1 LNLQRIT
8 PSAPHTLF
16 GCAATRAI
24 EQAALAGLP
33 PGTLMQRA
41 GLAVA
46 RLAAAVA
53 PHARR
58 IWIACGPGNNG
69 GDGLEAAAHLQKYLQ
84 FLYDTRDKYF
94 GNGRSVRKIIEETVK
109 NRDLRLA
116 AIPKD
121 QRTPDLLGK
130 IIATDVAEF
139 TIAEQ
144 TSDTRRRIGFNLPG
158 KS

>member
-1 LNLQRIT
+1 MEDLRGQLVVIVAGYTGNMIHFLESNPGLKSRFDKTFTFDDYAPGELYAIAVSMLKAENL
-8 PSAPHTLF
+8 
-16 GCAATRAI
+16 
-24 EQAALAGLP
+24 
-33 PGTLMQRA
+33 
-41 GLAVA
+41 VA
-46 RLAAAVA
+46 DEDAAV
-53 PHARR
+53 
-58 IWIACGPGNNG
+58 
-69 GDGLEAAAHLQKYLQ
+69 HLQKYLQ

-130 IIATDVAEF
+130 IIAADVAEF